1 MEQAMTD
8 TTITVRV
15 STELRNRLEAIAKE
29 TRRSKSFLSNE
40 AIERYVESEEEFI
53 ESIKQGMKELDE
65 GKGIPHEEV
74 MREIDE
80 MIADA
85 ERYQAFKN
93 AS

>member
-1 MEQAMTD
+1 MTD

-15 STELRNRLEAIAKE
+15 STELRNRLEAIAVE

-40 AIERYVESEEEFI
+40 AIERFVETEEEFI
-53 ESIKQGMKELDE
+53 ESIRQARKDVAE
-65 GKGIPHEEV
+65 GRGIPHEQV

-80 MIADA
+80 MIAEA
-85 ERYQAFKN
+85 ERFQAFKN

>member
-1 MEQAMTD
+1 MTD

-15 STELRNRLEAIAKE
+15 STELRDRLEAIAKE

-40 AIERYVESEEEFI
+40 AIERYVESEEEYI

-80 MIADA
+80 IIAEA

>member
-1 MEQAMTD
+1 MTD

-15 STELRNRLEAIAKE
+15 STELRNRLEAISKE

>member
-1 MEQAMTD
+1 MTG

-15 STELRNRLEAIAKE
+15 STELRSRLEAISKE

-40 AIERYVESEEEFI
+40 AIERYVESEEEI
-53 ESIKQGMKELDE
+53 ISGIKQAMKEMDE
-65 GKGIPHEEV
+65 GKWIAHEDV

-80 MIADA
+80 LIEEA
-85 ERYQAFKN
+85 ERFQQFKN

>member
-1 MEQAMTD
+1 MTD

-15 STELRNRLEAIAKE
+15 STELRDRLEAIAKE

-53 ESIKQGMKELDE
+53 ESIRQAEKDIDE
-65 GKGIPHEEV
+65 GRGIPHEEV
-74 MREIDE
+74 MRMADEI
-80 MIADA
+80 IAEA
-85 ERYQAFKN
+85 ERYHAFKN

>member
-1 MEQAMTD
+1 VSLTMTD

-40 AIERYVESEEEFI
+40 AIERYVEDEEDVI
-53 ESIKQGMKELDE
+53 SGIKQAMKEMDE
-65 GKGIPHEEV
+65 GKWTAHEDV
-74 MREIDE
+74 VREIDE
-80 MIADA
+80 IIAEA
-85 ERYQAFKN
+85 ERFQQFKN

>member
-1 MEQAMTD
+1 MTD

-15 STELRNRLEAIAKE
+15 STGLRDRLEAIAKT

-53 ESIKQGMKELDE
+53 ESIKQARKDMSE
-65 GKGIPHEEV
+65 GRGIPHEQV

-80 MIADA
+80 MIAEA
-85 ERYQAFKN
+85 ERFQAFKN

>member
-1 MEQAMTD
+1 MTD

-15 STELRNRLEAIAKE
+15 SKELRERLEAVAKA

-40 AIERYVESEEEFI
+40 AIERYVESEEDFI
-53 ESIKQGMKELDE
+53 ASIKQGMKELDE

-80 MIADA
+80 IIADA
-85 ERYQAFKN
+85 ERYHAFKN

>member
-1 MEQAMTD
+1 MTD

-15 STELRNRLEAIAKE
+15 STELRDRLEAIAKE

-40 AIERYVESEEEFI
+40 AIERFVESEEEFI
-53 ESIKQGMKELDE
+53 ESIRQARQDMAE
-65 GKGIPHEEV
+65 GRGIPHEQV
-74 MREIDE
+74 MREIEE

-85 ERYQAFKN
+85 ERFQAFKK